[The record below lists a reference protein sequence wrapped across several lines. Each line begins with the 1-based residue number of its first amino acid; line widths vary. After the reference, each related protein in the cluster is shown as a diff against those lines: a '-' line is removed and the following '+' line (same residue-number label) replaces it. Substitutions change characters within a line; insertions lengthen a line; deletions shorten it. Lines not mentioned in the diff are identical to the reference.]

1 MRLSDITQCCALL
14 RPLALITVC
23 LLILLY
29 WMVLDGIDTM
39 LDGIIN
45 DLMCLKA
52 KPRCNILCKLCSNFP
67 PFTSNLRYILNDVT
81 SIPIPLRQT
90 ILPGYSPTSRHIN
103 SSSAYLFLNSEN

>member
-1 MRLSDITQCCALL
+1 MRLSDITQCSALL

-52 KPRCNILCKLCSNFP
+52 KPQKHVVTFCVNYGVIFHHLP
-67 PFTSNLRYILNDVT
+67 PIYVIS
-81 SIPIPLRQT
+81 
-90 ILPGYSPTSRHIN
+90 
-103 SSSAYLFLNSEN
+103 

>member
-39 LDGIIN
+39 LDGIIS

-52 KPRCNILCKLCSNFP
+52 KPQKHVVTFCINYAVIFHHLP
-67 PFTSNLRYILNDVT
+67 PIYGIS
-81 SIPIPLRQT
+81 
-90 ILPGYSPTSRHIN
+90 
-103 SSSAYLFLNSEN
+103 

>member
-14 RPLALITVC
+14 RPLVLMTVC

-52 KPRCNILCKLCSNFP
+52 KPQKHVTFCVNYAVIFHHLP
-67 PFTSNLRYILNDVT
+67 PIYVIS
-81 SIPIPLRQT
+81 
-90 ILPGYSPTSRHIN
+90 
-103 SSSAYLFLNSEN
+103 

>member
-1 MRLSDITQCCALL
+1 MRLSDIAQCCALL

-52 KPRCNILCKLCSNFP
+52 KPQKHVVTFCVNYAVIFHHLP
-67 PFTSNLRYILNDVT
+67 PIYVIS
-81 SIPIPLRQT
+81 
-90 ILPGYSPTSRHIN
+90 
-103 SSSAYLFLNSEN
+103 